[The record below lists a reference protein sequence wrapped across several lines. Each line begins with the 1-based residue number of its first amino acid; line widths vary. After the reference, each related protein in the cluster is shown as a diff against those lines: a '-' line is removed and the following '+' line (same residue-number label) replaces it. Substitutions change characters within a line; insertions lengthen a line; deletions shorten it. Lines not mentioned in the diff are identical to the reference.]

1 MAAATGV
8 SLDKNTLSLNVGDT
22 ERLTAT
28 VAPSDA
34 DDKTVSW
41 TSEDTTIAS
50 VSTAGL
56 VTAKKAGT
64 TKITVKTTDGDF
76 TAEATVT
83 VEEAIDV
90 VSIEFKRNKFYSLVG
105 VNTTLIPNVLPENY
119 SGSLEWSSSHEDVA
133 TVDQS
138 GKVSAIKLGSTFIR
152 VVSENGIERVVEF
165 LVVDEAE
172 KHDLDIAEHIMSLN
186 NRELSGYFQVLEE
199 DEKEG
204 LN

>member
-50 VSTAGL
+50 VTTAGL

>member
-56 VTAKKAGT
+56 VTAKKAGS

-83 VEEAIDV
+83 VAEAIDV

-105 VNTTLIPNVLPENY
+105 VNTTLIPDVLPENY
-119 SGSLEWSSSHEDVA
+119 SGDLEWSSSHEDVA
-133 TVDQS
+133 TVDQD

-152 VVSENGIERVVEF
+152 VVSANGIERVVEF

-204 LN
+204 L

>member
-83 VEEAIDV
+83 VAEAIDV

-105 VNTTLIPNVLPENY
+105 VNTTLIPDVLPENY

-152 VVSENGIERVVEF
+152 VVSANDIERVVEF

>member
-41 TSEDTTIAS
+41 ISEDTTIAS
-50 VSTAGL
+50 VTTAGL
-56 VTAKKAGT
+56 VTAKKAGS

-83 VEEAIDV
+83 VAEAIDV
-90 VSIEFKRNKFYSLVG
+90 VSIEFKRNKFYSLVD
-105 VNTTLIPNVLPENY
+105 VDTTLIPNVLPENY

-152 VVSENGIERVVEF
+152 VVSANGIERVVEF

-204 LN
+204 L

>member
-34 DDKTVSW
+34 DDKTVTW

-64 TKITVKTTDGDF
+64 TKITVKTNDGDF

-83 VEEAIDV
+83 VAEAIDV

-105 VNTTLIPNVLPENY
+105 VNTTLIPDVLPENY

-133 TVDQS
+133 TVDQD

-152 VVSENGIERVVEF
+152 VVSANDIERVVEF

>member
-8 SLDKNTLSLNVGDT
+8 SLDKNSLSLKVGDT

-28 VAPSDA
+28 VAPADA
-34 DDKTVSW
+34 DDKTVTWASD
-41 TSEDTTIAS
+41 DTTIAS
-50 VSTAGL
+50 VTTAGL

-64 TKITVKTTDGDF
+64 AKISATTTDGGF
-76 TAEATVT
+76 KAEATVS
-83 VEEAIDV
+83 VAEAVGV
-90 VSIEFKRNKFYSLVG
+90 VSIEFTKNKFYSLV
-105 VNTTLIPNVLPENY
+105 NIDTTLIPTVLPEDHD
-119 SGSLEWSSSHEDVA
+119 GDLVWSSSHEDVA
-133 TVDQS
+133 IVDQT

-165 LVVDEAE
+165 LVVDEAG
-172 KHDLDIAEHIMSLN
+172 KHDLDVAEHIMSLN

>member
-34 DDKTVSW
+34 DDKTVTW

-56 VTAKKAGT
+56 VTAKKAGS

-83 VEEAIDV
+83 VAEAIDV

-105 VNTTLIPNVLPENY
+105 VNTTLIPDVLPENY

-133 TVDQS
+133 TVDQT

-204 LN
+204 L

>member
-34 DDKTVSW
+34 DDKTVTWASD
-41 TSEDTTIAS
+41 DTTIAS
-50 VSTAGL
+50 VTTAGL
-56 VTAKKAGT
+56 VTAKKVGT
-64 TKITVKTTDGDF
+64 AKISATTTDGGF
-76 TAEATVT
+76 KAEATVT
-83 VEEAIDV
+83 VAEAIDV
-90 VSIEFKRNKFYSLVG
+90 VSIEFKRNKFYSLVD
-105 VNTTLIPNVLPENY
+105 VDTTLIPNVLPENY

-133 TVDQS
+133 TVDQT

-204 LN
+204 L